1 MEKIMSSEDVITQN
15 IKINLYQSFYSNEH
29 RKHLSKMVRPLNIN
43 GVLNDKTREFELFKN
58 IYQNF
63 ENKKDAWGL
72 ISWKFNLKNI
82 INVDE
87 FLEFA
92 AGQIHAGADCVFI
105 NPMIG
110 NEAIFKNVWEQGLL
124 LHKSMGKIVDYIMLR
139 HGEDINHFMG
149 STNFAFCNYFIAKP
163 IFWEKYFHFI
173 DSEINSLYIYAQ
185 EDEQLRESLE
195 NSANYSRDAKLS
207 INPFV
212 IERLFSLFV
221 KINNDKMNIVN
232 YPYDENKYIKKFGI
246 KLGVYLWRLRI
257 LKDVYLKTN
266 NDKYYI
272 HWQKLRNE
280 GFKNGLIGIV
290 LRIDDPEVY
299 LY

>member
-1 MEKIMSSEDVITQN
+1 MYSEDLITQK

-29 RKHLSKMVRPLNIN
+29 RKHLSKMARPLNITS
-43 GVLNDKTREFELFKN
+43 VLNNKTREFELFKN

-63 ENKKDAWGL
+63 ENKKNAWGL

-82 INVDE
+82 INVNE

-124 LHKSMGKIVDYIMLR
+124 AHKGIGGIVDFIMLR
-139 HGEDINHFMG
+139 HGENINHIMG

-173 DSEINSLYIYAQ
+173 DSEINSIYICAQ
-185 EDEQLRESLE
+185 KDEQLKKSLE
-195 NSANYSRDAKLS
+195 KSANYSRDVKLS
-207 INPFV
+207 INPFI

-221 KINNDKMNIVN
+221 KINQGKMNIVN

-246 KLGVYLWRLRI
+246 KLGVYLWRLKI
-257 LKDVYLKTN
+257 LKDLYLKTN

-280 GFKNGLIGIV
+280 GFRNGLMGV
-290 LRIDDPEVY
+290 VMRIDDPEVY